1 MYNNARR
8 VCEIKPDIGGL
19 RGIKGQNGWIKAGR
33 AGGHPLSPEEARI
46 DKYGPGMR
54 GISRIKWD

>member
-1 MYNNARR
+1 

-46 DKYGPGMR
+46 DKYGLGLR